1 MQSWDLSAQLEGIK
15 KQQLYRA
22 RQVIDG
28 PQGARV
34 TIDGQSYDNFSSN
47 DYLGLANHPKI
58 VTAFKGAVDDYGV
71 GSGSAHLICGH
82 SHEHHALEEELAAF
96 TGRERALVF
105 STGYMANLGAI
116 AALVSKG
123 DEVLQD
129 KLNHASLIDG
139 GLMSGAK
146 FRRYPHANLARLQQL
161 LEQSS
166 AAKKLIVSDGVFSM
180 DGDQADIQTL
190 AAVAEQSA
198 SMLMIDDAHGLGVLG
213 ETGAGVLQQ
222 QGLNQQ
228 QVPILMA
235 TFGKSLG
242 TAGAFIAGSNDLI
255 EILIQRARSYIYS
268 TAMPAAIMAATRVS
282 LQLCQKDNWRRE
294 KLAALIAQFR
304 RGAEQLGLTLMP
316 SDTPIQPV
324 ILGSNQAVMQA
335 SENLKEN
342 NILVGAIRHPTVPK
356 NTERLRITLSAS
368 HTEAQVE
375 RLLLVLEGCCVDE
388 VK

>member
-1 MQSWDLSAQLEGIK
+1 MQPWDLSAQLDEIK
-15 KQQLYRA
+15 QQQLYRS
-22 RQVIDG
+22 RQVIEG

-34 TIDGQSYDNFSSN
+34 QIAGQSYDNFSSN

-58 VTAFKGAVDDYGV
+58 VAAFKAAADDYGV

-82 SHEHHALEEELAAF
+82 SHQHHALEEELAEF

-105 STGYMANLGAI
+105 STGYMANLGVI
-116 AALVSKG
+116 SALVTKG

-139 GLMSGAK
+139 GLISGAK
-146 FRRYPHANLARLQQL
+146 FRRYPHAKLARLEQL

-166 AAKKLIVSDGVFSM
+166 AAKKLIISDGVFSM
-180 DGDQADIQTL
+180 DGDQADIKTL
-190 AAVAEQSA
+190 AILAEQSG
-198 SMLMIDDAHGLGVLG
+198 SMLMIDDAHGVGVLG
-213 ETGAGVLQQ
+213 ETGAGIVQQ
-222 QGLNQQ
+222 QGLSQQ

-235 TFGKSLG
+235 TLGKSLG
-242 TAGAFIAGSNDLI
+242 TAGAFIAGSNELI

-268 TAMPAAIMAATRVS
+268 TAMPAALMAATRVS
-282 LQLCQKDNWRRE
+282 LRLCQQETWRRE
-294 KLAALIAQFR
+294 KLLALISQFR
-304 RGAEQLGLTLMP
+304 QGAEQLGLNLMP

-324 ILGSNQAVMQA
+324 ILGSNQAVMLA
-335 SENLKEN
+335 SESLKKN

-368 HTEAQVE
+368 HTEAQVD
-375 RLLLVLEGCCVDE
+375 RLLLALEGCCVD
-388 VK
+388 